1 MLQGGT
7 IGLVSVAKIRIIP
20 KFEYIL
26 EYQNVLVFN
35 NAQIQ
40 SENDCGMS

>member
-20 KFEYIL
+20 KFKYIL
-26 EYQNVLVFN
+26 EYQNVLVFPTPKYRVKMT
-35 NAQIQ
+35 AA
-40 SENDCGMS
+40 